1 MPILKLSH
9 GGLYMDFAY
18 TAYTED
24 KRMVKGKVSATTE
37 EAASELLSYGGYR
50 VVSLKASRSLIN
62 KEKLLAQ
69 FSQIKPQE
77 VVMFSRQLAL
87 LMESGTDIVTSLDLL
102 QSQIDNQTLASI
114 VGEIASDIRGGS
126 PLSKAMSKHPRAF
139 SHMYHQAIAAGEQG
153 GNLEVVLRQMADYV
167 ERSVVTQKQIKGALT
182 YPVIVVVVAVVVV
195 LVLVTFVF
203 PTFAGLYSQFG
214 FDLPLPTRILIGVT
228 NWANAYGLYLILGVL
243 IAIAAIYIYI
253 RTPDGRYRWDKM
265 MLRMPVIGRI
275 VHLAE
280 LARACRTM
288 SMLIRIGLPLP
299 EILTMTIGASNNK
312 VVVENL
318 TGVHQELIRGEG
330 LSRPMAKR
338 ELFLPLMTQMV
349 RVGEETGSLENTL
362 ATVADNFE
370 VLSADKT
377 KAAVAL
383 IQPILTIFIGLVIGF
398 LVLAMFSAMYS
409 IYGQLGA

>member
-1 MPILKLSH
+1 
-9 GGLYMDFAY
+9 MDFAY

-24 KRMVKGKVSATTE
+24 KKLVKGKVSATSE
-37 EAASELLSYGGYR
+37 EAAAELLSYGGYR
-50 VVSLKASRSLIN
+50 VVNLKATFSLIN
-62 KEKLLAQ
+62 KEKLLAS
-69 FSQIKPQE
+69 FSQVKPAE
-77 VVMFSRQLAL
+77 IVMFSRQLAL
-87 LMESGTDIVTSLDLL
+87 LLESGTDIVTSLDLL
-102 QSQIDNQTLASI
+102 QSQIDNKTLGSI
-114 VGEIASDIRGGS
+114 VGEVASDIRGGS
-126 PLSKAMSKHPRAF
+126 SLSKALSKHPRAF

-153 GNLEVVLRQMADYV
+153 GNLEVVLRQMADYI

-182 YPVIVVVVAVVVV
+182 YPIIVVVAAIVVV

-214 FDLPLPTRILIGVT
+214 FDLPLATRILIGIT
-228 NWANAYGLYLILGVL
+228 DWANHYGLYLLLGVL
-243 IAIAAIYIYI
+243 IAVAAIYIYI
-253 RTPDGRYRWDKM
+253 RTPTGRYRWDKM
-265 MLRMPVIGRI
+265 MLGLPVVGRI

-280 LARACRTM
+280 LARSCRTM
-288 SMLIRIGLPLP
+288 SMLVRIGLPLP
-299 EILTMTIGASNNK
+299 EVLNMTTNASNNK
-312 VVVENL
+312 FVVENL
-318 TGVHQELIRGEG
+318 TGVQQELIRGEG

-349 RVGEETGSLENTL
+349 RVGEETGNLENTL

-383 IQPILTIFIGLVIGF
+383 IQPALTIFIGLVIGF

-409 IYGQLGA
+409 IYGQLGT

>member
-1 MPILKLSH
+1 
-9 GGLYMDFAY
+9 MDFAY

-214 FDLPLPTRILIGVT
+214 FDLPLPTRILIGIT
-228 NWANAYGLYLILGVL
+228 DWSSAYGLYLILGVL
-243 IAIAAIYIYI
+243 IAIAVIYIYI